1 LKNGLRPTQERG
13 IKMKRIYAIKL
24 VNGKP
29 TTMHEFESK
38 EALISFASSKI
49 YEEATN
55 TLTINELINTIGL
68 ERIYSKELEKFNK
81 LYQDG
86 KIGWLLHL

>member
-1 LKNGLRPTQERG
+1 MKNGLRPTQERG
-13 IKMKRIYAIKL
+13 IKMKRIFAIKL

-38 EALISFASSKI
+38 EALISFASTKI

-86 KIGWLLHL
+86 KIGWLLH

>member
-1 LKNGLRPTQERG
+1 MLKPQQRRADASEYQPTNKNKNGLRPTQERG
-13 IKMKRIYAIKL
+13 KKMKKIYAIKL

-38 EALISFASSKI
+38 EALISFASTKI

-55 TLTINELINTIGL
+55 TLTINELINL
-68 ERIYSKELEKFNK
+68 S
-81 LYQDG
+81 
-86 KIGWLLHL
+86 

>member
-1 LKNGLRPTQERG
+1 
-13 IKMKRIYAIKL
+13 MKKIFAVKL

-38 EALISFASSKI
+38 EALISFASTKI

-86 KIGWLLHL
+86 KIGWLLHCQAARH

>member
-1 LKNGLRPTQERG
+1 
-13 IKMKRIYAIKL
+13 MKRIFAIKL

-38 EALISFASSKI
+38 EALISFASTKI

-68 ERIYSKELEKFNK
+68 ERIYSKELGKFNK

-86 KIGWLLHL
+86 KIGWLLH

>member
-1 LKNGLRPTQERG
+1 
-13 IKMKRIYAIKL
+13 MKRIYAIK
-24 VNGKP
+24 VINNEV
-29 TTMHEFESK
+29 TTIHEFKNK
-38 EALISFASSKI
+38 EALISYASTKI

-81 LYQDG
+81 LYQIG
-86 KIGWLLHL
+86 MIGWLLH

>member
-1 LKNGLRPTQERG
+1 MKNGLRPTQERG

-29 TTMHEFESK
+29 TTMHEFENK
-38 EALISFASSKI
+38 EALISFASTKI

-86 KIGWLLHL
+86 KIGWLLH

>member
-38 EALISFASSKI
+38 EALISFASTKI

-86 KIGWLLHL
+86 KIGWLLH

>member
-1 LKNGLRPTQERG
+1 MGCDQRKKEER
-13 IKMKRIYAIKL
+13 KMKKIYAIKL

-38 EALISFASSKI
+38 EALISFASTKI

-86 KIGWLLHL
+86 KIGWLLH